1 MLTRLADGYNWDS
14 HEGLLMNIEELRMIK
29 EALQNRLDEHGP
41 IHALDEADNLWI
53 LIRKIENMIET
64 EEQSEEALLNSYGFF

>member
-1 MLTRLADGYNWDS
+1 MS
-14 HEGLLMNIEELRMIK
+14 IEELTVIK

-41 IHALDEADNLWI
+41 TMPLDEADNLWI

-64 EEQSEEALLNSYGFF
+64 EEQNEEGTF

>member
-1 MLTRLADGYNWDS
+1 
-14 HEGLLMNIEELRMIK
+14 MNIEELKMIQ

-41 IHALDEADNLWI
+41 TMPLDEADNLWI

-64 EEQSEEALLNSYGFF
+64 EEQNEEGTF

>member
-1 MLTRLADGYNWDS
+1 MK
-14 HEGLLMNIEELRMIK
+14 GLLMSIEELTMIK

-41 IHALDEADNLWI
+41 TMPLDEADNLWI

-64 EEQSEEALLNSYGFF
+64 EEQNEEGTF

>member
-1 MLTRLADGYNWDS
+1 MS
-14 HEGLLMNIEELRMIK
+14 IEEFTMIK

-41 IHALDEADNLWI
+41 TMPLDEADNLWI

-64 EEQSEEALLNSYGFF
+64 EEQNEEGTF

>member
-1 MLTRLADGYNWDS
+1 MS
-14 HEGLLMNIEELRMIK
+14 IEELTMIK

-41 IHALDEADNLWI
+41 TMPLDETDNLWI

-64 EEQSEEALLNSYGFF
+64 EEQNEEGTF